1 MRSDARAALAALATA
16 VLAGGAW
23 AQPADTAL
31 CTTCHGPGGNS
42 AAPAVPSIAGQPA
55 AFLENQLVMIR
66 EGLRELPAMAPVMRG
81 LSDAQ
86 ISALA
91 RHYATQP
98 VNYAPGPATPELMA
112 RGAAVSKGGQCGSCH
127 LPDYRGQQAVPR
139 LGGQQEVY
147 LLATM
152 KMYRDAPLP
161 GRDTQMQN
169 VLRGIPD
176 ADLAAL
182 AHYFS
187 HTGK

>member
-1 MRSDARAALAALATA
+1 MRSNVRAALAAFAFA
-16 VLAGGAW
+16 AGGAW
-23 AQPADTAL
+23 AQPADTGL
-31 CTTCHGPGGNS
+31 CTTCHGPNGNS

-66 EGLRELPAMAPVMRG
+66 EGLRELPAMVPVMRG

-91 RHYATQP
+91 KHFAAQP
-98 VNYAPGPATPELMA
+98 VSYAPGPAKAELMA
-112 RGAAVSKGGQCGSCH
+112 RGAAVSRGGQCGSCH

-152 KMYRDAPLP
+152 KMYRDAPAP